1 TRYSCG
7 YKMFTVAETERG
19 TLGWNR
25 CRWEGEMPQ
34 IIVTADKLDEDAEAP
49 IMFRERVS
57 VSDFESE
64 HFAAQLVERLGWA
77 VGDADEL
84 NCRSRLNAEQRRARQ
99 RVIDAAQR
107 EMARN
112 QRARRSANVV
122 TTAS

>member
-1 TRYSCG
+1 
-7 YKMFTVAETERG
+7 
-19 TLGWNR
+19 
-25 CRWEGEMPQ
+25 MPQ
-34 IIVTADKLDEDAEAP
+34 IIVTADNLDEGGEPP

-57 VSDFESE
+57 PSDFESE

-84 NCRSRLNAEQRRARQ
+84 NRGSRLKADQRRARQ

-107 EMARN
+107 EMTRN
-112 QRARRSANVV
+112 QRARRSASVV

>member
-1 TRYSCG
+1 
-7 YKMFTVAETERG
+7 
-19 TLGWNR
+19 
-25 CRWEGEMPQ
+25 MPQ
-34 IIVTADKLDEDAEAP
+34 IIVTADELAEDAEAP

-77 VGDADEL
+77 VGDADDV
-84 NCRSRLNAEQRRARQ
+84 NVRSRLKSDQRRARQ

-107 EMARN
+107 EMARS
-112 QRARRSANVV
+112 QRARPSASVV